1 MTDQELKQKGI
12 DITLK
17 LLELNQIHLKKLEEK
32 ITPEQSVARFLA
44 LSDLIAENI
53 KDKLKSEEAA
63 MKVAVELFKNC

>member
-17 LLELNQIHLKKLEEK
+17 LLELNQIHLKQGAEK

-44 LSDLIAENI
+44 LSDLIAANI
-53 KDKLKSEEAA
+53 KEDAKSEEVA
-63 MKVAVELFKNC
+63 MKTAIEIFKNC

>member
-17 LLELNQIHLKKLEEK
+17 LLELNQIHLKQGAEK

-44 LSDLIAENI
+44 LSDLIAANI

-63 MKVAVELFKNC
+63 MKVAAELFKNC

>member
-17 LLELNQIHLKKLEEK
+17 LLELNQIHLKQGDEK

-44 LSDLIAENI
+44 LSDLIAANI
-53 KDKLKSEEAA
+53 KEEAKSEEVA
-63 MKVAVELFKNC
+63 MKAAIEIFKNC

>member
-17 LLELNQIHLKKLEEK
+17 LLELNQIHLKQGAEK
-32 ITPEQSVARFLA
+32 ITSEQSVVCFLA
-44 LSDLIAENI
+44 LSDLIAANI

>member
-1 MTDQELKQKGI
+1 MTKYELKEKGI